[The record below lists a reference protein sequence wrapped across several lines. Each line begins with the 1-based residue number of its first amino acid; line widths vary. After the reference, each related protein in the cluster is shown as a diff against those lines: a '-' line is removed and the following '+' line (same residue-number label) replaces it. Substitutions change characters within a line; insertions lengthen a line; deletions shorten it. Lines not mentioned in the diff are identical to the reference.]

1 MMMKDV
7 IRAMLDGKAVGCRS
21 AYTETHYRMADDI
34 DMVYVRH
41 GPDGEW
47 KPCSTMLLEPFKEWF
62 VVEEPALTCNE
73 ALEAMFKD
81 GKACACDACP
91 GKVYRVKFLKL
102 CESNGPEGQCSTAMI
117 TDEMWVG
124 KWRVVG

>member
-62 VVEEPALTCNE
+62 IVEEWPMTCSE
-73 ALEAMFKD
+73 AMDAMFK
-81 GKACACDACP
+81 GGICECDASP
-91 GKVYRVKFLKL
+91 GKVYRCCFLKL
-102 CESNGPEGQCSTAMI
+102 CESRCTDGPWGTAMI
-117 TDEMWVG
+117 TDEMWSG
-124 KWRVVG
+124 KWRRLS